1 MILIS
6 HPNCSTWSV
15 LLTRIFQ
22 KIDNFVYLV
31 LPLSFGRDTFSVV
44 SMPGEV
50 KESTEKSG
58 KASCELFLKVTAI
71 DSSTGD
77 CRTRRRG
84 LLNIIILSAS
94 GLITKYVQFAKVN
107 I

>member
-1 MILIS
+1 
-6 HPNCSTWSV
+6 
-15 LLTRIFQ
+15 
-22 KIDNFVYLV
+22 
-31 LPLSFGRDTFSVV
+31 
-44 SMPGEV
+44 MPGEV

-84 LLNIIILSAS
+84 LIR
-94 GLITKYVQFAKVN
+94 KYVQFAKVN